1 MSVNRVS
8 PPSVHNPT
16 DQISQ
21 VVTVDGTRLVH
32 LSGQVAW
39 DVRGRPVGLG
49 DHEAQAAQIARNL
62 DAALAAVG
70 ATRNDIIEE
79 TVYVVDYTPRLLP
92 AIFGPLRA
100 GVAEAPASTL
110 VGVPA
115 LFAPEFLLEVRVVAA
130 LPGRGSHQPAV
141 PADDTAA
148 GEPASTPEPRRV
160 RATSPT
166 GEDQDLETALT
177 RRAWEDPAFAARLER
192 EPLKALASMGVHV
205 PPGVKVQVRLQKRDT
220 LYYVLPPAKRP
231 DEPDRREPVNLM
243 DLWRSAD
250 HFVWLLPERLKT
262 ELLAMRRGFHEARTG
277 TITTRSSHEA

>member
-1 MSVNRVS
+1 MPVNRVS

-21 VVTVDGTRLVH
+21 VVTIDGTRLVH

-39 DVRGRPVGLG
+39 DTRGRPVGLG

-79 TVYVVDYTPRLLP
+79 TVYVVDYTPQLLP

-100 GVAEAPASTL
+100 GVTEAPASTL

-115 LFAPEFLLEVRVVAA
+115 LFAPEYLLEVQVVAA
-130 LPGRGSHQPAV
+130 LPARGSHERAV
-141 PADDTAA
+141 PADEAAA
-148 GEPASTPEPRRV
+148 GEPARAHEPH
-160 RATSPT
+160 RARTTSPT
-166 GEDQDLETALT
+166 GEDQDFETALT
-177 RRAWEDPAFAARLER
+177 RRAWEDPSFAARLER

-205 PPGVKVQVRLQKRDT
+205 PPGVNVQVRLQKRDT
-220 LYYVLPPAKRP
+220 LYYVLPPAKQP

-243 DLWRSAD
+243 DLWRSGD
-250 HFVWLLPERLKT
+250 NFVWLLPERLKS
-262 ELLAMRRGFHEARTG
+262 ELLAMRRGFLEARTG
-277 TITTRSSHEA
+277 TDTTYDAEQP